1 MIMTLA
7 PATLLTLGTIL
18 LNIVLLLCS
27 GFNPVLFKQ
36 IFRPTILA
44 ILFGFFNFYMM
55 LLVIGLITLITEW
68 KKILAPG
75 KKKDIV
81 SFLFPTVYCYIYPNQ
96 YSSSV

>member
-1 MIMTLA
+1 MFVSCYDMIMTLA

-44 ILFGFFNFYMM
+44 IL
-55 LLVIGLITLITEW
+55 LVSLTSI
-68 KKILAPG
+68 
-75 KKKDIV
+75 
-81 SFLFPTVYCYIYPNQ
+81 
-96 YSSSV
+96 